1 MSKSIFSMLIR
12 MKQQSKLMQRVSI
25 LLLLCMGFTSCQSQP
40 QDAQNNA
47 TIEERAATLK
57 EYYEKAS
64 NSTGEERAKYEQLF
78 FDAFPSSFE
87 EMQQFFGYGENKGV
101 APLYDYNIEL
111 DREGKSIISFFYNLS
126 HIDKEQHYNKYID
139 ICIGGK
145 WEADNI
151 SEGFDIGA
159 KLYYDTEAMTS
170 VLSKRT
176 DKEIKSVFRFV
187 FEGPH
192 PNERKGSYEELYNK
206 VKPVNPNV
214 ADLMKQSYEQLLAE
228 DDGHG
233 H

>member
-1 MSKSIFSMLIR
+1 MSNSSFIR
-12 MKQQSKLMQRVSI
+12 YVNI
-25 LLLLCMGFTSCQSQP
+25 LLLLFVGITGCNSQT
-40 QDAQNNA
+40 QKKYNS
-47 TIEERAATLK
+47 IEEQAAALK

-78 FDAFPSSFE
+78 FDAFPSSFQ
-87 EMQQFFGYGENKGV
+87 EMLRFFGYDENKGA
-101 APLYDYNIEL
+101 APLYNYNIEL
-111 DREGKSIISFFYNLS
+111 EREGKSSVISFFYNLS

-176 DKEIKSVFRFV
+176 DKEIESIFRFV
-187 FEGPH
+187 FDGPH
-192 PNERKGSYEELYNK
+192 PDSRKGSYEELYHK
-206 VKPVNPNV
+206 VKPINSRV
-214 ADLMKQSYEQLLAE
+214 AELMKQAYEQLLAE
-228 DDGHG
+228 DDDHG